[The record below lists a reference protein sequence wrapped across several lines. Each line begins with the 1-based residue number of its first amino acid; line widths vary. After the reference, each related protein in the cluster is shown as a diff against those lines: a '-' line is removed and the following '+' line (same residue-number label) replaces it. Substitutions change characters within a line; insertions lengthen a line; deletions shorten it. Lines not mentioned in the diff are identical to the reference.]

1 MAYCVQV
8 SDTKLFW
15 HRNLVMVDSLALAAG
30 TDDGIGAAGGDV
42 APALSSLLLF
52 IVVLPTISR
61 VIRAIGFVGIH
72 TK

>member
-1 MAYCVQV
+1 
-8 SDTKLFW
+8 
-15 HRNLVMVDSLALAAG
+15 MVDSLALAAG